1 MKFHNRGRK
10 QKQYEPIV
18 VPLKNESKAQICI
31 GWTKCECML
40 VNSEI
45 LSFPLSNISLQS
57 QMIVTFS
64 PTFFQFKP
72 VAFSQMWAD
81 PGLFLSQLLLLL
93 PLPPSYINLSLS
105 TSPIQ
110 KLAKETQNLFG
121 SLSFPYPY
129 ISPNPTVRFPNST
142 PRGPVR
148 CFFVRT
154 VSVDCLRNDVVSPK
168 RELQDRGPPQP
179 VQGGGGRGRRSE
191 TTRGHDGGDPQEPQR
206 REFAEEEARRIPTSA
221 DTCVRSL

>member
-1 MKFHNRGRK
+1 MKFHNKGRK

-72 VAFSQMWAD
+72 VAFSQM
-81 PGLFLSQLLLLL
+81 
-93 PLPPSYINLSLS
+93 
-105 TSPIQ
+105 
-110 KLAKETQNLFG
+110 
-121 SLSFPYPY
+121 
-129 ISPNPTVRFPNST
+129 
-142 PRGPVR
+142 
-148 CFFVRT
+148 
-154 VSVDCLRNDVVSPK
+154 
-168 RELQDRGPPQP
+168 
-179 VQGGGGRGRRSE
+179 
-191 TTRGHDGGDPQEPQR
+191 
-206 REFAEEEARRIPTSA
+206 
-221 DTCVRSL
+221 